1 MNEPS
6 TNGMRRDGAI
16 AAWEIVSVTAS
27 LLIAEWGAFTI
38 LGQAK
43 LIVAIPVALAFALV
57 FWSHRLRSETIRDLG
72 IRLDNFARAALWVAL
87 PTLVAGLS
95 IVVAGW
101 IRGSLRF
108 DLIGSRPRY
117 FLLPLWAF
125 AQQYVL
131 QGFINRRA
139 QFVFGKGW
147 KSVSIVALLFALLH
161 LPNANLA
168 LLTLLGGVLWGA
180 LYQRIPNLFALAL
193 SQSVLSILLAVSL
206 PASWLNGLRVGL
218 KYFG

>member
-1 MNEPS
+1 
-6 TNGMRRDGAI
+6 
-16 AAWEIVSVTAS
+16 VS
-27 LLIAEWGAFTI
+27 LLIAEWAAFTI

-43 LIVAIPVALAFALV
+43 LVVAIPVALAFALM
-57 FWSHRLRSETIRDLG
+57 FLSHRLRSETIRDLG
-72 IRLDNFARAALWVAL
+72 VRLDNFGKATLWVAV
-87 PTLVAGLS
+87 PTIVAAIL
-95 IVVAGW
+95 IVVVGW

-117 FLLPLWAF
+117 LILPLWAF

-139 QFVFGKGW
+139 QIVFGKGW
-147 KSVSIVALLFALLH
+147 QSVMIVAMLFALLH

-168 LLTLLGGVLWGA
+168 LLTLLGGALWA
-180 LYQRIPNLFALAL
+180 AIYQRSPNLPALAL
-193 SQSVLSILLAVSL
+193 SQSVLSLLLSLSL
-206 PASWLNGLRVGL
+206 PASWLNSLRVGL

>member
-1 MNEPS
+1 MNEIS
-6 TNGMRRDGAI
+6 TNRLIRDGSI

-27 LLIAEWGAFTI
+27 LLIAEWAAFTI

-43 LIVAIPVALAFALV
+43 LFVAIPVALAFVLM
-57 FWSHRLRSETIRDLG
+57 FSSHRLRSETIRDLG
-72 IRLDNFARAALWVAL
+72 VRLDNFATAALWVAV
-87 PTLVAGLS
+87 PTILAAIL
-95 IVVAGW
+95 IVMVGW
-101 IRGSLRF
+101 IRGTLRF

-117 FLLPLWAF
+117 LILPLWAF

-139 QFVFGKGW
+139 QIVVGKGW
-147 KSVSIVALLFALLH
+147 QSVMIVAMLFALLH

-168 LLTLLGGVLWGA
+168 LLTLLGGALWA
-180 LYQRIPNLFALAL
+180 AIYQRSPNLFALAL
-193 SQSVLSILLAVSL
+193 SQSVLSLLLALSL
-206 PASWLNGLRVGL
+206 PASWLGSLRVGL

>member
-1 MNEPS
+1 MNETS
-6 TNGMRRDGAI
+6 TNRLIRDGSI
-16 AAWEIVSVTAS
+16 AAWEIVSVTVS
-27 LLIAEWGAFTI
+27 LLIAEWAAFTI

-43 LIVAIPVALAFALV
+43 LVVAIPVALAFALM
-57 FWSHRLRSETIRDLG
+57 FLSHRLRSETIRDLG
-72 IRLDNFARAALWVAL
+72 VRLDNFGKATLWVAV
-87 PTLVAGLS
+87 PTIVAAIL
-95 IVVAGW
+95 IVVVGW

-117 FLLPLWAF
+117 LLLPLWAF

-147 KSVSIVALLFALLH
+147 KSVLMVALLFALLH
-161 LPNANLA
+161 LPNTNLA
-168 LLTLLGGVLWGA
+168 LLTLLGGALWA
-180 LYQRIPNLFALAL
+180 AIYQRSPNLFALAL
-193 SQSVLSILLAVSL
+193 SQSVLSLLLSLSL
-206 PASWLNGLRVGL
+206 PASWLNSLRVGL